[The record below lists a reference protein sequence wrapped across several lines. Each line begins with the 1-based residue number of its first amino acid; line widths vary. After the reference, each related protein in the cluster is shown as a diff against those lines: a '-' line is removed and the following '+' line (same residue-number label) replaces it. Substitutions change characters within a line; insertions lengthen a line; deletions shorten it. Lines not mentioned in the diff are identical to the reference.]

1 MDLREFASKLR
12 LKSMRDECGDVII
25 PGKYG
30 QIYEWGPESFGCL
43 VMAKSSR
50 YWNAAREKLM
60 AAGFRSLQNGDIEG
74 TLLFNPQDFGQAG
87 LAIKAVGAKRKRNLT
102 EAQKAALVQRLRRSP
117 QDAPTPDMRF
127 ISS

>member
-1 MDLREFASKLR
+1 MDMREFASKLR

-30 QIYEWGPESFGCL
+30 QIYEWDPGSFGCL
-43 VMAKSSR
+43 VMTKSTR
-50 YWNAAREKLM
+50 PWNATRRKLM
-60 AAGFRSLQNGDIEG
+60 AAGFRAIQNGDAEG
-74 TLLFNPQDFGQAG
+74 TLLFNPQDLGQAG